1 VLGRNLFVDGVQC
14 GGNEQVHIE
23 CQQRLIGDVGS
34 AGVPDNPSGLAFVL
48 FDSRRVESVEVVNGA
63 RGAGDGD
70 DIGPVVGESR
80 RGDGVGRE
88 TTAGYMPTAL
98 PPTGMQIAA
107 RLRREAVQT
116 NQRRVLVLA
125 GEPSRTRECAGDAL
139 EAAGIDL
146 AATTYL
152 GPGRPLDCE
161 TLAPERSRRLLG
173 TTRTALVV
181 DCHERCEPNA
191 LGRVAG
197 TVAGGGLLVLLV
209 PPLDSWPT
217 RRDAF
222 DETLAVPPFDVDD
235 VDGNLRRWLVETLR
249 AHRGVAIIDT
259 DGDTVESDG
268 LVDPAPALSIS
279 DRTPPQ
285 ENPGSPGDID
295 DDTGFPGSAY
305 EACLTGD
312 QRAVLS
318 TLEQLRDPGTAVVVE
333 SDRGRGKSS
342 VAGLAAASLAAEGRD
357 VLVTAPRYRGCAELF
372 ARVAALLAACDAL
385 TGRDSERN
393 PRRLETDSG
402 GVRFR
407 DPASAADL
415 PGDPD
420 RVFVDEAA
428 AIPVDLLRSLLEAD
442 GLAFTTTVHGYE
454 GTGRGFSVRFRE
466 HLSEG
471 PHEVTDVRMSEP
483 VRYAAGDPV
492 EVWSFRAL
500 ALDARPPVAP
510 LVADAT
516 PDTVSYRRLSPTALR
531 ADESLLRAVFGLL
544 VLAHYRTEPN
554 DLARLLDAP
563 NVTVHALLADGHPVS
578 VALLAREGGLSA
590 TTRAETYEGGTVRG
604 NLVPD
609 LFASQLRDEAAA
621 GAVGHRVLRIATHGA
636 ARSRGL
642 GSCLLDHLREYC
654 TGDWFGVGFGAT
666 PRLVAFWRANGF
678 GAVHLATSRDERS
691 GEHSAIML
699 DPLSD
704 RGRRLHAR
712 QTDRLCRRLPAMLA
726 DPLSGVDPDVVRAV
740 CRSIDRP
747 PELDLT
753 AFEWQIAAGLA
764 HGVAVYDT
772 APRAVRRLTLQHLI
786 ARETDRLDAR
796 EERLLVGRALQCRP
810 PAAVASALSY
820 PSERTC
826 MRAFGDAVETLV
838 EVYGTETARQELE
851 RLR

>member
-1 VLGRNLFVDGVQC
+1 
-14 GGNEQVHIE
+14 
-23 CQQRLIGDVGS
+23 
-34 AGVPDNPSGLAFVL
+34 
-48 FDSRRVESVEVVNGA
+48 
-63 RGAGDGD
+63 
-70 DIGPVVGESR
+70 
-80 RGDGVGRE
+80 
-88 TTAGYMPTAL
+88 
-98 PPTGMQIAA
+98 MQIAA
-107 RLRREAVQT
+107 RLRREAVET
-116 NQRRVLVLA
+116 DQRRVLVLA
-125 GEPSRTRECAGDAL
+125 GDPARTRERAGDAL
-139 EAAGIDL
+139 GAAGIDL
-146 AATTYL
+146 AGTTYV

-161 TLAPERSRRLLG
+161 TLAPERSQELLG
-173 TTRTALVV
+173 ATRTAVVV

-209 PPLDSWPT
+209 PPLDSWPD
-217 RRDAF
+217 RRDGF
-222 DETLAVPPFDVDD
+222 DETLAVPPFDLDD
-235 VDGNLRRWLVETLR
+235 VDGHLRRRLVETLC
-249 AHRGVAIIDT
+249 AHRGVAIVDT
-259 DGDTVESDG
+259 DSDTVEDDG
-268 LVDPAPALSIS
+268 LVEPAPALSTS
-279 DRTPPQ
+279 DRAPPQ
-285 ENPGSPGDID
+285 GDPAGD
-295 DDTGFPGSAY
+295 ADGDTRFPGSAY
-305 EACLTGD
+305 GACLTGD
-312 QRAVLS
+312 QRAALS
-318 TLEQLRDPGTAVVVE
+318 AFERLRDPGTAVVVE

-372 ARVAALLAACDAL
+372 ARAAALLSARDAL
-385 TGRDSERN
+385 TGRDSERD
-393 PRRLETDSG
+393 PRRLETDQG
-402 GVRFR
+402 VVRFR
-407 DPASAADL
+407 DPSSAADL

-428 AIPVDLLRSLLEAD
+428 AIPVGLLRSLLEAD

-466 HLSEG
+466 HLSAG

-500 ALDARPPVAP
+500 ALDAGPPVAP
-510 LVADAT
+510 VVADAT
-516 PDTVSYRRLSPTALR
+516 PDTVTYRRFSPAALL

-590 TTRAETYEGGTVRG
+590 TTRAKMYEGDTVRG
-604 NLVPD
+604 NLLPD

-621 GAVGHRVLRIATHGA
+621 GAVGHRVLRIATHEA

-642 GSCLLDHLREYC
+642 GSLLLDHLREYC

-666 PRLVAFWRANGF
+666 PRLVGFWRANGF
-678 GAVHLATSRDERS
+678 GTVHLGTSRDERS
-691 GEHSAIML
+691 GEHSALML

-704 RGRRLHAR
+704 RGRRLHER

-726 DPLSGVDPDVVRAV
+726 DPLSAVDPDVVRAV
-740 CRSIDRP
+740 CRSIDGH

-753 AFEWQIAAGLA
+753 AFEWRIAAGLG
-764 HGVAVYDT
+764 HGAAVYDT
-772 APRAVRRLTLQHLI
+772 APRAVRRLTLRHLV
-786 ARETDRLDAR
+786 ARETDCLDAR

-810 PAAVASALSY
+810 PAAVASTLSY

-826 MRAFGDAVETLV
+826 MRAFGDAVGTLV

>member
-1 VLGRNLFVDGVQC
+1 M
-14 GGNEQVHIE
+14 QV
-23 CQQRLIGDVGS
+23 
-34 AGVPDNPSGLAFVL
+34 
-48 FDSRRVESVEVVNGA
+48 
-63 RGAGDGD
+63 
-70 DIGPVVGESR
+70 
-80 RGDGVGRE
+80 
-88 TTAGYMPTAL
+88 T
-98 PPTGMQIAA
+98 A
-107 RLRREAVQT
+107 RLRREAVET
-116 NQRRVLVLA
+116 DQRRMLVLA
-125 GEPSRTRECAGDAL
+125 GEPTRTRERAGDAL
-139 EAAGIDL
+139 GAAGIDL
-146 AATTYL
+146 AATTYV

-161 TLAPERSRRLLG
+161 TLAPEQSQQLLG
-173 TTRTALVV
+173 ATRAAVVV

-209 PPLDSWPT
+209 PPLDSWPD
-217 RRDAF
+217 RRDGF
-222 DETLAVPPFDVDD
+222 DETLAVPPFDLDD
-235 VDGNLRRWLVETLR
+235 VDGHLRRWLVETLWG
-249 AHRGVAIIDT
+249 HRGVAIVDADSDT
-259 DGDTVESDG
+259 IEDDGLVEPAPVLSTSDRAPPQGDPAGDADGDT
-268 LVDPAPALSIS
+268 
-279 DRTPPQ
+279 R
-285 ENPGSPGDID
+285 
-295 DDTGFPGSAY
+295 FPGGAY

-312 QRAVLS
+312 QQSVLS
-318 TLEQLRDPGTAVVVE
+318 TLERLHDPETAVVVE

-342 VAGLAAASLAAEGRD
+342 VAGLAAASLAAGGRD

-372 ARVAALLAACDAL
+372 ARAAELLSACDAL
-385 TGRDSERN
+385 TGRDRESN

-402 GVRFR
+402 VVRFC

-420 RVFVDEAA
+420 RVFADEAA
-428 AIPVDLLRSLLEAD
+428 AIPVDILRSLLEAD
-442 GLAFTTTVHGYE
+442 GLAFTTTAHGYE

-466 HLSEG
+466 HLSAG

-500 ALDARPPVAP
+500 ALDAGPPVAP

-516 PDTVSYRRLSPTALR
+516 PDTVSYRRFSPAALL

-590 TTRAETYEGGTVRG
+590 TTRAEMYEGDTVRG
-604 NLVPD
+604 NLLPD

-678 GAVHLATSRDERS
+678 GTVHLGTSQDERS
-691 GEHSAIML
+691 GEHSALML

-704 RGRRLHAR
+704 RGRRLHGR
-712 QTDRLCRRLPAMLA
+712 QTERLCRRLPAMLA
-726 DPLSGVDPDVVRAV
+726 DPLSEVDPDVVRAV

-753 AFEWQIAAGLA
+753 AFEWRIAAGLG
-764 HGVAVYDT
+764 HGAAVYDT
-772 APRAVRRLTLQHLI
+772 APRAVRRLTLRHLV

-810 PAAVASALSY
+810 PGAVASALSY

-826 MRAFGDAVETLV
+826 MRAFGDAVGTLV
-838 EVYGTETARQELE
+838 EVYGTEMARTELE